1 MTRKRLISMSSL
13 PAMSESEKLIDMG
26 RVAKRLLRQSTSMS
40 DTSALLR
47 CTIEH
52 CEVALAFFTAND
64 GLKLRA
70 LVEDW
75 PLPVIKRECLCEG
88 RSFGD
93 CTLVP

>member
-1 MTRKRLISMSSL
+1 MTRKRLIPINSS
-13 PAMSESEKLIDMG
+13 PATTDAEKLIEMA
-26 RVAKRLLRQSTSMS
+26 RVANILLRQGASVN
-40 DTSALLR
+40 DVCVLVK
-47 CTIEH
+47 CTLEH